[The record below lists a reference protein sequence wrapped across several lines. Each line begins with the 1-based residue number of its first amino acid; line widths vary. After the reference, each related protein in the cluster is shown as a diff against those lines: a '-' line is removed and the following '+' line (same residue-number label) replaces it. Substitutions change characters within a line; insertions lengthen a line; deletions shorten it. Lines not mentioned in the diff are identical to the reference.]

1 MTVPKK
7 ERSTRRT
14 PTARKSKVPVTA
26 ADWNTSLQK
35 TKMVTLP
42 SGITIEMKELDL
54 LSQAATGH
62 ISLPILSSVVTL
74 ADKFESPSEWS
85 DIKEDDMKKLLD
97 TFRSVAIH
105 AVVSPRLS
113 NDGLTDTVDVNLIET
128 TDLMYI
134 FSSAI
139 VGGNALNLAAL
150 FQKPRND
157 SES

>member
-1 MTVPKK
+1 
-7 ERSTRRT
+7 
-14 PTARKSKVPVTA
+14 
-26 ADWNTSLQK
+26 
-35 TKMVTLP
+35 
-42 SGITIEMKELDL
+42 LDL